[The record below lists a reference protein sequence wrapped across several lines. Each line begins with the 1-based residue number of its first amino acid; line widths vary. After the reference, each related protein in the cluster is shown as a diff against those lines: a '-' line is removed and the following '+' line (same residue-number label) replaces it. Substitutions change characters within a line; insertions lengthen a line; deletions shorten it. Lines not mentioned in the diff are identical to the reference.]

1 MEQIPTDADVLTS
14 ISRFCDSHGIKP
26 SAFGRLAVGDGNLV
40 GDLRAGKR
48 SITLKTAARLADF
61 MTNYRPSERGEAA

>member
-14 ISRFCDSHGIKP
+14 ISRFCDSHSIKP
-26 SAFGRLAVGDGNLV
+26 SAFGRLAIGDGNLV

-48 SITLKTAARLADF
+48 SVTLKTAARLVDF
-61 MTNYRPSERGEAA
+61 MANYRPSEERAA